1 MMSCWSV
8 VHSTLLAGLALAQ
21 VQETID
27 INRYPPQPQETV
39 CGDIVT
45 ANLGSGM
52 FLLLNTSG
60 RAASD
65 A

>member
-8 VHSTLLAGLALAQ
+8 ALFTLLAGLALAQ
-21 VQETID
+21 VQENID

-45 ANLGSGM
+45 ANLGPGM
-52 FLLLNTSG
+52 ISLLNTFN
-60 RAASD
+60 RAFSNA
-65 A
+65 